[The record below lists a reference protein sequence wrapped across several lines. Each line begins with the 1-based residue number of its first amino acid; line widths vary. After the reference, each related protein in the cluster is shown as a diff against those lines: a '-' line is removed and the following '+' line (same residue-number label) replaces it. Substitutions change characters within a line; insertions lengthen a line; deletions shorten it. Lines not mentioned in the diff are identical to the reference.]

1 MPSATGN
8 PTPTPTEAPAP
19 GVAARITSFCHR
31 HPDLGDAV
39 LAAVFATIG
48 VVGLWTFEEQ
58 GSQRESDVW
67 GVLLV
72 LAATLPLAFRR
83 RWPVPVLAAVSVATW
98 TYWMSDYTKAF
109 DAAIL
114 VALYTTV
121 AHEENRRRA
130 WITSAFFAITSV
142 VIVIF
147 GIVSDEDDVDVST
160 LLGVVTIFTVGM
172 VMGEAVR
179 NRRAYQQELEA
190 KAARA
195 QAEAAAE
202 ADRAVVEERTRIA
215 RELHDVVAHSM
226 SVMVVQAGAARRVL
240 QTDPGRAEQALA
252 AIEDTGRSSL
262 TEMRRVLGIL
272 RTPDDARELSPQ
284 PTLDDFHDLVT
295 SCGEAGVDVEL
306 VVEGD
311 ERPLSAG
318 LELAVFRIVQEA
330 LTNVVKHSAADRAE
344 VRLSYGSQTLE
355 VAVSD
360 AGRGAAATPAAP
372 GTGNGLVGMRERVEL
387 FDGSLVTGPRPGG
400 GYRVVATLPTTPR
413 SEHNE
418 VSV

>member
-1 MPSATGN
+1 MSSATTH
-8 PTPTPTEAPAP
+8 PTPTSTEDADD
-19 GVAARITSFCHR
+19 GLIARAIGFCHSR
-31 HPDLGDAV
+31 PGLGDAV

-48 VVGLWTFEEQ
+48 IVGLWTFEEQ
-58 GSQRESDVW
+58 GSQRESDMW

-83 RWPVPVLAAVSVATW
+83 RWPIPVLATVSVATW
-98 TYWMSDYTKAF
+98 VYWMSDYTKAF

-121 AHEENRRRA
+121 AHHDNRRRA
-130 WITSAFFAITSV
+130 WATSAFFALTSV
-142 VIVIF
+142 MIVIF
-147 GIVSDEDDVDVST
+147 GIVSDEDDVDIST

-179 NRRAYQQELEA
+179 NRRAYQHELEQ

-202 ADRAVVEERTRIA
+202 ADRAVAEERTRIA

-240 QTDPGRAEQALA
+240 QSDPDRAEQALS

-272 RTPDDARELSPQ
+272 RTANDERELSPQ
-284 PTLDDFHDLVT
+284 PTLDDFTELVA
-295 SCGEAGVDVEL
+295 SCSEAGVDVHL

-344 VRLSYGSQTLE
+344 VRLSYQSDTLR
-355 VAVSD
+355 VTVVD
-360 AGRGAAATPAAP
+360 AGRGAAAAPAAP

-400 GYRVVATLPTTPR
+400 GYQVVASLPTTPR
-413 SEHNE
+413 AERNG
-418 VSV
+418 VPV

>member
-1 MPSATGN
+1 MTSATGHA
-8 PTPTPTEAPAP
+8 PTPPDATEP
-19 GVAARITSFCHR
+19 GVVARAIAFCHR
-31 HPDLGDAV
+31 HPQLGDPLLATV
-39 LAAVFATIG
+39 LAVIG

-58 GSQRESDVW
+58 GSQRESDIW

-72 LAATLPLAFRR
+72 LAATIPLAFRR
-83 RWPVPVLAAVSVATW
+83 RWPIPVLATVSVVTW
-98 TYWMSDYTKAF
+98 VYWMSDYTKAF

-121 AHEENRRRA
+121 AHEPNRRRA
-130 WITSAFFAITSV
+130 WTTSAFFAITSV
-142 VIVIF
+142 VIVIL
-147 GIVSDEDDVDVST
+147 GIVSDEDDVDIST
-160 LLGVVTIFTVGM
+160 LLGVATIFTVGM

-179 NRRAYQQELEA
+179 NRRAYQHELED

-195 QAEAAAE
+195 QADAAAE
-202 ADRAVVEERTRIA
+202 ADRAVAEERTRIA

-240 QTDPGRAEQALA
+240 QADPDQAEQALA

-284 PTLDDFHDLVT
+284 PTLDDFRDLVS
-295 SCGEAGVDVEL
+295 SCADAGVEVDL
-306 VVEGD
+306 RIEGD
-311 ERPLSAG
+311 ERPLAAG

-344 VRLSYGSQTLE
+344 VRLTYGPHTLQ
-355 VAVSD
+355 VAVLD

-372 GTGNGLVGMRERVEL
+372 GSGNGLVGMRERVDL
-387 FDGSLVTGPRPGG
+387 FDGTLVTGPRPGG
-400 GYRVVATLPTTPR
+400 GYQVVATLPTTPR
-413 SEHNE
+413 IERNE
-418 VSV
+418 VPV